1 MPPMPP
7 PMSPMPPRP
16 PAAGPSR
23 PDLPGIG
30 EGQPEGGPTPADPSA
45 QAPPVVARQWLETP
59 VRRLRA
65 GGDLDELD
73 RVAVEAP
80 LEIRLGERAFTVL
93 MRTPGSDEE
102 LVAGF
107 LYSEGIVRSAAE
119 ILALGHP
126 EALLDGDCR
135 NVVAVE
141 LAPGTPATARS
152 FYASASCGVCGKSS
166 IADLAIQAPVV
177 VSGLRIERALLETL
191 PDRLRAVQ
199 PVFAATGGL
208 HGAALFDTAGAL
220 LAVREDIGR
229 HNAVDKLIGWALEH
243 RLLPLSETVLVVSGR
258 LGFEIVQKA
267 IVAGIPLVASV
278 GAASS
283 IAVHLAESFG
293 LTLATFVKPGNLNL
307 YGSIERVIT

>member
-1 MPPMPP
+1 MPG
-7 PMSPMPPRP
+7 MSPLPRTPP
-16 PAAGPSR
+16 AGPSR
-23 PDLPGIG
+23 P
-30 EGQPEGGPTPADPSA
+30 AR
-45 QAPPVVARQWLETP
+45 APKELERQWLETP

-65 GGDLDELD
+65 GGALEALDELD

-80 LEIRLGERAFTVL
+80 LEIRLGDRPFTVL

-107 LYSEGIVRSAAE
+107 LYSEGIVRSASE

-141 LAPGTPATARS
+141 LAPGTSATARS

-166 IADLAIQAPVV
+166 IADLAIAAPPV
-177 VSGLRIERALLETL
+177 VSGLRVGRARLESL
-191 PDRLRAVQ
+191 PGRLRAAQ
-199 PVFAATGGL
+199 PVFAETGGL
-208 HGAALFDTAGAL
+208 HGAALFDAAGTL
-220 LAVREDIGR
+220 LAAREDIGR
-229 HNAVDKLIGWALEH
+229 HNAVDKLIGWALER
-243 RLLPLSETVLVVSGR
+243 RLLPLSEAVLVVSGR

-307 YGSIERVIT
+307 YGSIERVIP